1 MPIRDRL
8 FGLLMAAYI
17 GVVLAN
23 IVFLVCC
30 AGTRF
35 VPPPECEGSKS
46 LILERIPDPAGAS
59 LVLQVANLELLK
71 HNAYTKQEALEV
83 IRTIEEYSAVENI
96 TYGDLV
102 VYVLSRFEN
111 FNKEM
116 GAEILLASQY
126 LKVLNEAVPISP
138 CDKALILAHLEKQ
151 RKVVLLCR

>member
-1 MPIRDRL
+1 MTRDRL
-8 FGLLMAAYI
+8 FGVLMACVGI
-17 GVVLAN
+17 VVL
-23 IVFLVCC
+23 VFMVGC
-30 AGTRF
+30 AGTTQF
-35 VPPPECEGSKS
+35 VPPPECEGGAKS

-59 LVLQVANLELLK
+59 LILQVANLELLK

-126 LKVLNEAVPISP
+126 LKVLNEPVPISA

-151 RKVVLLCR
+151 RKVVLLCQ